1 MNLLVFGVFDF
12 LNDMHL
18 EYVENGGVEY
28 SYARAKIPVDAKAAG
43 VAAIDA
49 IWQKVD
55 DVNGLINDTILAK
68 RLGYVGK
75 VHRFILLRL
84 NRFIRYL
91 FPVRMRWNGPRR

>member
-28 SYARAKIPVDAKAAG
+28 SYARAKIPVDAKATG
-43 VAAIDA
+43 IAAIDA

-55 DVNGLINDTILAK
+55 DMNGLINDTILAK
-68 RLGYVGK
+68 RLGYVGNCIINPIQIEP
-75 VHRFILLRL
+75 VHK
-84 NRFIRYL
+84 YL
-91 FPVRMRWNGPRR
+91 FPVRMRWNGPKR